1 MVYSMVYSLE
11 KEPRKGQELVDSLCD
26 IVGLLRLSP
35 HSRQPTAV
43 AMEACS
49 SSSYLSIRSLVN
61 MLPTAVLFVFLKA
74 VFINGGTFAFSVGMK
89 VAFFLVHSSKLAQA
103 AAASVTDN
111 AGAQQR
117 SSQAIYYTSCID
129 GHNKCKPIQ

>member
-35 HSRQPTAV
+35 HSRQSTAAAA

-61 MLPTAVLFVFLKA
+61 MLPTAVLFVFVKA

-89 VAFFLVHSSKLAQA
+89 VAFFLVHSSKLRLLLLQ
-103 AAASVTDN
+103 
-111 AGAQQR
+111 
-117 SSQAIYYTSCID
+117 
-129 GHNKCKPIQ
+129 